1 MMLSNQKFVDEKN
14 KMLKYVGREC
24 RAVKRNSVD
33 WVTGVIIGVMS
44 DKRSNC
50 NMFRIE
56 YRDGDNKVIMNKKL
70 GAPLF
75 EILETVSD
83 REIKS
88 RSLNADNMSKEQI
101 LKELALLDIKKK
113 ELEKKLAEL
122 E

>member
-1 MMLSNQKFVDEKN
+1 MVSDEKFMTERQNMLS
-14 KMLKYVGREC
+14 YVGREC
-24 RAVKRNSVD
+24 RVVKRNSTER
-33 WVTGVIIGVMS
+33 VTGVIIGIMS

-56 YRDGDNKVIMNKKL
+56 YKDGDNKVVMNKKL

-75 EILETVSD
+75 KILDTVSD

-88 RSLNADNMSKEQI
+88 RSLNIDSMSKEQI

-122 E
+122 K

>member
-1 MMLSNQKFVDEKN
+1 MLSNQKFVEERN
-14 KMLKYVGREC
+14 EMVNYVGREC
-24 RAVKRNSVD
+24 KVVKRNSID
-33 WVTGVIIGVMS
+33 WVTGVIIGIMS

-56 YRDGDNKVIMNKKL
+56 YADGNNKVIMNKKL

-75 EILETVSD
+75 EILDTVSD

-88 RSLNADNMSKEQI
+88 RSLNIDSMSKEQI
-101 LKELALLDIKKK
+101 VKELALLDIKKK

-122 E
+122 K

>member
-1 MMLSNQKFVDEKN
+1 MSEKQV
-14 KMLKYVGREC
+14 MQQYVGREC
-24 RAVKRNSVD
+24 KVVKRNSVE
-33 WVTGVIIGVMS
+33 WVTGVIIGIMS

-56 YRDGDNKVIMNKKL
+56 YKDADGTSIMNKKL

-75 EILETVSD
+75 EILDKVSD

-88 RSLNADNMSKEQI
+88 RSLNISSMSKEQV
-101 LKELALLDIKKK
+101 LKELALLDIKKR

-122 E
+122 K